1 MWKTSKNRILKI
13 PRISY
18 VYVMRSKRYLWAA
31 KIGKANNP
39 ARRLSGIAASIKEQ
53 TGNDPEMTLF
63 MFFPTLNPYRVERAI
78 HALKTYP
85 VYKDAGGSG
94 KTEWRY
100 VFNPAA
106 ASLIAVLGC
115 LAGIPCEW
123 MGLFAGAALM
133 SPRPFDFAIYVIFLS
148 VVNWLLIALVLY
160 GLFRI
165 IF

>member
-1 MWKTSKNRILKI
+1 MKLKI
-13 PRISY
+13 PRVSY

-63 MFFPTLNPYRVERAI
+63 MFFPTLNPYRVESAI
-78 HALKTYP
+78 HRLGTYP
-85 VYKDAGGSG
+85 TYNGATGSG

-100 VFNPAA
+100 VLNPAA
-106 ASLIAVLGC
+106 ACLVAIAGYFIGL
-115 LAGIPCEW
+115 PCEW

-133 SPRPFDFAIYVIFLS
+133 SPRPFDFAIYVVFLS
-148 VVNWLLIALVLY
+148 VVDWLLIALVLY